1 MEITSNL
8 NKKRYLKGRTHRFYL
23 KIISWV
29 LASVIG
35 WMIVHSQTDIVNTA
49 MILHTQFSSLILK
62 YSTIFLTTKVLT
74 PEVK

>member
-1 MEITSNL
+1 MFIVFGNMEITSNL

-35 WMIVHSQTDIVNTA
+35 WMIVHSTRKR
-49 MILHTQFSSLILK
+49 ILEK
-62 YSTIFLTTKVLT
+62 EKVSRRMM
-74 PEVK
+74 KNYDF